1 MAASSMQNVANLFQA
16 LDTKTAVCEKHG
28 EYKSDLMRFPG
39 RADPVWSGC
48 MGCQRE
54 QVEQENKAMAQE
66 ARRQMEQSKVNQI
79 LGRAAIPQRFMDR
92 SLDNYVVENDGQ
104 RKAIATALRY
114 VENWTDN
121 RSAGRCLIMMGP
133 PGTGKTHIAIGIAR
147 KVLELNGTAMYVRAH
162 EAISRIMETYRRDS
176 PQTERQVLDS
186 FRKPDLL
193 IIDEIGRQRGTDNER
208 MMLFEII
215 NRRYDDEKP
224 TIIIS
229 NLDKDGIEH
238 YMDEATIDR
247 LRERNGI
254 GVVFDWE
261 SYRSKM

>member
-1 MAASSMQNVANLFQA
+1 MAASSMRNVAQLFKS
-16 LDTKTAVCEKHG
+16 LDSKTVVCDKHG
-28 EYKSDLMRFPG
+28 QYQSDLMRLPG
-39 RADPVWSGC
+39 KDEPIWSGC
-48 MGCQRE
+48 IKCQRE
-54 QVEQENKAMAQE
+54 QVDQENAELARQ

-92 SLDNYVVENDGQ
+92 SLDNYVVENKGQ
-104 RKAIATALRY
+104 KKALSTAVRY
-114 VENWTDN
+114 VENWQDN

-133 PGTGKTHIAIGIAR
+133 PGTGKTHLAIGIAR
-147 KVLELNGTAMYVRAH
+147 KVLELGGTSMFVRAH

-193 IIDEIGRQRGTDNER
+193 VIDEIGRQRGTDNER

-229 NLDKDGIEH
+229 NLDKEGVEH

-254 GVVFDWE
+254 GIIFEWE
-261 SYRSKM
+261 SYRSKL